1 MAEKKDT
8 AFKGTISS
16 IILSLFVLFL
26 FLIPVFTA
34 NSIDKVR
41 MGNGKYNFKD
51 AICYDIDD
59 EDDFEDDPDVDP
71 DCGEGALGYL
81 YDEGNGGGF
90 SLNEVTMMDY
100 PINGTVDDYAVGVV
114 RGCEEETEVD
124 CSILM
129 FFLTMTKDDII
140 DLDVTRI
147 DIFINATGVEEDSEY
162 EVYLSTIEDCPDGM
176 ELGEVTVGELTEI
189 TIDIGD
195 IMEINAFEEDEGL
208 VIVFIPTEEEAVVQP
223 DSTVIFDMQM
233 YCIEEIKIPSLT
245 KLGIWMLG
253 ISAFMV
259 FCSYI
264 MLPGV
269 TFDGVIESVRTGL
282 GKIVK

>member
-81 YDEGNGGGF
+81 YEGNGGGF